1 MFDLLFAN
9 ILGLYNIK
17 RFLGGKD
24 FDMLFSLLPQKRK
37 KIAVDHF
44 IHSLVKYY

>member
-24 FDMLFSLLPQKRK
+24 FDICYLAYYLK
-37 KIAVDHF
+37 KEKKLQWIISYIA
-44 IHSLVKYY
+44 S